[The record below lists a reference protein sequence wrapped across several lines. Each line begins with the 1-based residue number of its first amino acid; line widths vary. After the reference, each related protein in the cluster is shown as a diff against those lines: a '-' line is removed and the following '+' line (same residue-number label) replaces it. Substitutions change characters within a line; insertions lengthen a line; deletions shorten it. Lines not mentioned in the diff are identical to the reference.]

1 MAKFDEH
8 NLPDDLRDVEERLRR
23 ARPSF
28 TELELDQL
36 KRRTMAKFPE
46 RGPSIVGRTRGK
58 PMRSRVLTLALTA
71 LLIGG
76 TAGGAIAG
84 GAGGNSSNSARE
96 QYKPG
101 NGCGD
106 KNHVHTGPPGNPDNH
121 KCPPQSDDHGNGNGH
136 DNGNGNGNGKKDANS
151 SSKGNDKKDANSS
164 SKGNDKKDANSSSKG
179 NDKSSSS
186 KKK

>member
-8 NLPDDLRDVEERLRR
+8 NLPDDLREVADRLRQ
-23 ARPSF
+23 ARPCF

-36 KRRTMAKFPE
+36 KRRTMAKSSE
-46 RGPSIVGRTRGK
+46 RAPSIVGRTRGK
-58 PMRSRVLTLALTA
+58 PMRSRVLTLAVTA

-84 GAGGNSSNSARE
+84 GAGGKSANAARE
-96 QYKPG
+96 QYKEG
-101 NGCGD
+101 EGCGD
-106 KNHVHTGPPGNPDNH
+106 ENHVHTGPSGKPGHD
-121 KCPPQSDDHGNGNGH
+121 KCPPQSEDHGDGHGH
-136 DNGNGNGNGKKDANS
+136 DNGNGGGGKKGDNS
-151 SSKGNDKKDANSS
+151 AP
-164 SKGNDKKDANSSSKG
+164 KG